1 MKKIIYL
8 MFAVLGL
15 SSCSDWFTLTPE
27 SEMVKEDFWKNKN
40 DVLSAVGSC
49 YRAMDEEGFVKRLIA
64 WGEFRS
70 DNILPGKASDTD
82 VNFILEANI
91 TSANWYARWGDIY
104 NVINLANTVIEN
116 AASVRD
122 VDPDFSETELRQY
135 LAEATAIRAFCYFQL
150 VRTFRDV
157 PYVTEPYYDDSR
169 SFMMPQTAGD
179 DILRSLLVS
188 LQAVKNDAPNNYP
201 SLAYT
206 HGRITRKAIICL
218 MADINLWLN
227 NYSECADLCNEILA
241 NAGTTQLERSN
252 FYFDNLYF
260 NGNNEES
267 IWELQFDQNTQNGA
281 TRDFYGGSSSDP
293 KVSSYDYS
301 PTGTSELFANVR
313 DLRAV
318 NSFVS
323 ADGFHLIKK
332 YVARLVNTSA
342 TTIRNNDFA
351 FGNAT
356 NNWIIYRL
364 ADVILMRAEALAEL
378 GGQDNLD
385 EAVQLVSRTYD
396 RANPNLPEGSL
407 IGQFASQEQV
417 RNLVLDE
424 RQREFLYE
432 GKRYFDLM
440 RRMRR
445 EGSPT
450 QVINSYLIT
459 KYIAQNLDRSTVMSK
474 LNDIDAIYMPIHDD
488 ELRVNLLLEQNR
500 FYKTSSDII
509 KK

>member
-15 SSCSDWFTLTPE
+15 SSCEDWFSLTPE

-49 YRAMDEEGFVKRLIA
+49 YRAMVEEGFVKHLMV
-64 WGEFRS
+64 WGELRS

-82 VNFILEANI
+82 IDYILEANI
-91 TSANWYARWGDIY
+91 TSANYYARWGDVY

-116 AASVRD
+116 APFVRD
-122 VDPDFSETELRQY
+122 VDPDFSEGELRQY
-135 LAEATAIRAFCYFQL
+135 IAEAKAIRAFCYFYL

-157 PYVTEPYYDDSR
+157 PFVTEPYYDDSR
-169 SFMMPQTAGD
+169 SFMVAQTNGD
-179 DILRSLLVS
+179 EILRTLLAD
-188 LQAVKNDAPNNYP
+188 LQTVKDDAPATFP
-201 SLAYT
+201 SNVYQ
-206 HGRITRKAIICL
+206 HGRITRKAVIAL

-227 NYSECADLCNEILA
+227 NYSECADLCNEILN
-241 NAGTTQLERSN
+241 NAGTTQLDRST

-260 NGNNEES
+260 NGNSNES

-281 TRDFYGGSSSDP
+281 TRDFFGGSSTDP
-293 KVSSYDYS
+293 KLSSYDYS
-301 PTGTSELFANVR
+301 PTGLSGLFTSVS

-323 ADGFHLIKK
+323 ADGFLLIKK
-332 YVARLVNTSA
+332 YVAHLVNPSA

-356 NNWIIYRL
+356 NNWIVYRL

-378 GGQDNLD
+378 GGQENLD
-385 EAVQLVSRTYD
+385 EAVRLVSRTFD
-396 RANPNLPEGSL
+396 RANPALPEGSL
-407 IGQFASQEQV
+407 IGQFAAQEQV

-424 RQREFLYE
+424 RQREFLFE

-450 QVINSYLIT
+450 QVINSYLIN
-459 KYIAQNLDRSTVMSK
+459 KYIAQNIDRSTVMSK
-474 LNDIDAIYMPIHDD
+474 LNDVDAIYMPIHDD
-488 ELRVNLLLEQNR
+488 ELRANLLLEQNR
-500 FYKTSSDII
+500 FYKTSSDIS